1 MIPGLFLLFAGISDP
16 ALRQQTRNLILNPTT
31 TTTTETYIDT
41 PSDNIEILSRDLV
54 YTVLGVGATAL
65 ALVLIII
72 LLVILFIWKKLTIAN
87 EEL

>member
-1 MIPGLFLLFAGISDP
+1 MFSLIPGLFLLFAGISDP

-31 TTTTETYIDT
+31 TRTETYIDT
-41 PSDNIEILSRDLV
+41 PSDNSDIFSRELV

-72 LLVILFIWKKLTIAN
+72 LVILVIWN
-87 EEL
+87 R